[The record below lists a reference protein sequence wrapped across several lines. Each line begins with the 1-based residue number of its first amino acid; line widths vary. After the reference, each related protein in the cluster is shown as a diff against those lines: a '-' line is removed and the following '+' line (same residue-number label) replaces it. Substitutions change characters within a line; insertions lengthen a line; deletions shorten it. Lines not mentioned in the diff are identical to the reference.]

1 MLRSLQIPLLFTALL
16 VLFLGVNMLAGAG
29 LRGVR
34 VDATE
39 GSIYTLTK
47 GSRNIARSPEEPIKL
62 TLYYTSKLAQGR
74 PEIQS
79 FAQRVR
85 ETLEEYARVSN
96 GKIKLSVI
104 NPEPFS
110 QEEDDATQ
118 AGLTPVPIN
127 EAGENLY
134 LGLVGTNSTDG
145 KEVIPFFDPRKE
157 RFLEYDVSRLVY
169 SLANPKK
176 PVVGIIS
183 SIALDGGFTMNPRTR
198 QPEQTPPWAIS
209 EEIKSLYQVR
219 TLNDAKEIPDDI
231 TVLMIVH
238 PQNLSDQ
245 TLFAIDQYVMR
256 GGHVLLFTDPYCEN
270 DKSPGPMGMGS
281 GGGSSSLAKILDAW
295 GVQMT
300 PGKLA
305 ADKDLALRVYVGQ
318 RGSQEPVPYIVWLN
332 LNEKTFAKEDA
343 VTSNLKQLI
352 FATSGVIEP
361 KKDFKDGATIT
372 PLVHTT
378 TSGGVLP
385 TEALG
390 FPPDPKALL
399 KQYTPG
405 NIELTLAARLSGKV
419 KSAFPDGP
427 PKPPEGQEAPPAPKE
442 VLKESKG
449 SINVIYV
456 VDCDMLADNM
466 WTRSENFFGQQ
477 VQRKISDNADFV
489 LSALDNLTGNDDLIS
504 IRARREA
511 ARPFDTVDEMQRRA
525 DQTLLSQQAVL
536 EEKLKDTQKHIEELQ
551 RARDDKGALTL
562 TAEQAKEIAKFKA
575 DYADTRKKL
584 RQVRLDLNKDIEH
597 LGTLLKIINT
607 AMMPVLVAAF
617 ALLLYLFRRARRAVA
632 ATSAQAHTSGGAS

>member
-1 MLRSLQIPLLFTALL
+1 MLRSLQIPLLFTAL
-16 VLFLGVNMLAGAG
+16 VILFLGVNMLAGAG

-39 GSIYTLTK
+39 GSIFTLTR
-47 GSRNIARSPEEPIKL
+47 GSRNIAKSPDEPVKL
-62 TLYYTSKLAQGR
+62 TFYFTSKLAQGR

-85 ETLEEYARVSN
+85 ETLEEYARVSE
-96 GKIKLSVI
+96 GKVKLAIV

-118 AGLTPVPIN
+118 AGLTPVPVSD
-127 EAGENLY
+127 AGENLF

-157 RFLEYDVSRLVY
+157 RFLEYDISRLVY

-176 PVVGIIS
+176 PIVGIIS
-183 SIALDGGFTMNPRTR
+183 SLALDGGFTMNPRTR

-231 TVLMIVH
+231 TVLMVIH
-238 PQNLSDQ
+238 PKDLSEQ
-245 TLFAIDQYVMR
+245 TLFAIDQYVLR

-270 DKSPGPMGMGS
+270 DKAPNPMGMPS

-295 GVQMT
+295 GVEMI
-300 PGKLA
+300 PGKIA
-305 ADKDLALRVYVGQ
+305 ADRELAPDVYIGQ
-318 RGSQEPVPYIVWLN
+318 RGSQERVPYIVWLRMG
-332 LNEKTFAKEDA
+332 EKSVSREDA

-352 FATSGVIEP
+352 FATSGIIEP
-361 KKDFKDGATIT
+361 KKDVKDGATIT

-378 TSGGVLP
+378 SSGALMPV
-385 TEALG
+385 EAIG
-390 FPPDPKALL
+390 FQADPKALL

-405 NIELTLAARLSGKV
+405 GSELTLAARLSGNV

-427 PKPPEGQEAPPAPKE
+427 PKPPEGQEAPPPPKE

-456 VDCDMLADNM
+456 ADCDMLSDSM
-466 WTRSENFFGQQ
+466 WTRTQNFFGQN
-477 VQRKISDNADFV
+477 VQQKISDNADFV
-489 LSALDNLTGNDDLIS
+489 LSALDNLTGNGDLIS
-504 IRARREA
+504 IRARRES

-536 EEKLKDTQKHIEELQ
+536 EEKLKDTQKQIETLQ
-551 RARDDKGALTL
+551 QARDDQGALTL
-562 TAEQAKEIAKFKA
+562 TAEQAKEVAKFKTE
-575 DYADTRKKL
+575 YADTRKKL

-607 AMMPVLVAAF
+607 AVVPLLVATF
-617 ALLLYLFRRARRAVA
+617 ALMLYVFRRARRHASAAPSNAGGVA
-632 ATSAQAHTSGGAS
+632 